1 MSSDHCLPAG
11 PRRSST
17 DELLP
22 LVYDQLRAL
31 AGSYL
36 KHEHGDNMLEPGA
49 LVHETY
55 LRLIEN
61 PPESWNGTGHFFAV
75 AACAMRK
82 VLIDHARRRRAL
94 KRGFGHARVSL
105 DFVTSNGTREIE
117 FQELDVIL
125 DRFAAVDE
133 RACRV
138 VELRF
143 FTGLTNEQ
151 VAQVLGVSRKTV
163 VQDWGHARDWLAKE
177 LGDRA
182 SPLSRLNGPLPRSAA
197 GGAKPEVVTRS
208 LLKSRVVGG
217 ASAWRLSSTVRL
229 RGSP

>member
-1 MSSDHCLPAG
+1 MTFHKG
-11 PRRSST
+11 QQRSGHPNST
-17 DELLP
+17 DALLP

-36 KHEHGDNMLEPGA
+36 KHERGDNMLEPGA

-105 DFVTSNGTREIE
+105 DFVTSSGTREVE
-117 FQELDVIL
+117 FQELEVIL
-125 DRFAAVDE
+125 ERLSVADE

-163 VQDWGHARDWLAKE
+163 VQDWSRAKEWLAKALTQDE
-177 LGDRA
+177 PSPKALRPRA
-182 SPLSRLNGPLPRSAA
+182 NGAA
-197 GGAKPEVVTRS
+197 SSVNGRVVTRP
-208 LLKSRVVGG
+208 LLTSR
-217 ASAWRLSSTVRL
+217 SALTRHA
-229 RGSP
+229 

>member
-1 MSSDHCLPAG
+1 MTPPENDRA
-11 PRRSST
+11 RRIKSA
-17 DELLP
+17 DALLTV
-22 LVYDQLRAL
+22 VYDQLRAL

-36 KHEHGDNMLEPGA
+36 KRERPDNMLEPSV

-75 AACAMRK
+75 AASAMRK

-105 DFVTSNGTREIE
+105 EVITDDGTREVE
-117 FQELDVIL
+117 FQELDVLLHRLEEI
-125 DRFAAVDE
+125 DE

-138 VELRF
+138 VELKF

-151 VAQVLGVSRKTV
+151 VAQVLDVSRKTV
-163 VQDWGHARDWLAKE
+163 VQDWARARAWLARQITGE
-177 LGDRA
+177 ADDTH
-182 SPLSRLNGPLPRSAA
+182 RLNGQVRA
-197 GGAKPEVVTRS
+197 GRAEPAKPEIVTR
-208 LLKSRVVGG
+208 
-217 ASAWRLSSTVRL
+217 RLTADQL
-229 RGSP
+229 RAR

>member
-1 MSSDHCLPAG
+1 MTPPDNDRA
-11 PRRSST
+11 RRIKSA
-17 DELLP
+17 DALLTV
-22 LVYDQLRAL
+22 VYEQLRAL

-36 KHEHGDNMLEPGA
+36 KRERPDNMLEPSV

-75 AACAMRK
+75 AASAMRK

-105 DFVTSNGTREIE
+105 EVITDAGTREVE
-117 FQELDVIL
+117 FQELDVLLHRLEEI
-125 DRFAAVDE
+125 DP

-138 VELRF
+138 VELKF

-151 VAQVLGVSRKTV
+151 VAQVLDVSRKTV
-163 VQDWGHARDWLAKE
+163 VQDWARARAWLARQVAGEE
-177 LGDRA
+177 LA
-182 SPLSRLNGPLPRSAA
+182 PQRLNGQVR
-197 GGAKPEVVTRS
+197 GGRGETAKPEIVTR
-208 LLKSRVVGG
+208 
-217 ASAWRLSSTVRL
+217 RLSADHL
-229 RGSP
+229 RAR

>member
-17 DELLP
+17 DALLP

-36 KHEHGDNMLEPGA
+36 KHERGDNMLEPGA

-125 DRFAAVDE
+125 DRFAAIDE

-163 VQDWGHARDWLAKE
+163 VQDWGRAREWLAKE
-177 LGDRA
+177 LGDGTLH
-182 SPLSRLNGPLPRSAA
+182 SHRLNGSLPRSAS
-197 GGAKPEVVTRS
+197 GGAKPEIVTRS
-208 LLKSRVVGG
+208 ILKSRVMGG
-217 ASAWRLSSTVRL
+217 SAEWRVSLGARK
-229 RGSP
+229 R

>member
-1 MSSDHCLPAG
+1 MPIEH
-11 PRRSST
+11 RSSSVPCGNST
-17 DELLP
+17 DALLP

-36 KHEHGDNMLEPGA
+36 KHEHGDNLLEPGA

-61 PPESWNGTGHFFAV
+61 PPEAWNGTGHFFAV

-82 VLIDHARRRRAL
+82 VLIDHARKRRAL

-105 DFVTSNGTREIE
+105 DFITARGKREVE
-117 FQELDVIL
+117 FQELDGIL
-125 DRFAAVDE
+125 DRLAAVDE

-163 VQDWGHARDWLAKE
+163 VQDWGRAREWLAGALATGDGPMHKFNGKAPAKE
-177 LGDRA
+177 VSGR
-182 SPLSRLNGPLPRSAA
+182 G
-197 GGAKPEVVTRS
+197 PEVVTRP
-208 LLKSRVVGG
+208 LLKPRSKA
-217 ASAWRLSSTVRL
+217 ASWRK
-229 RGSP
+229 G

>member
-17 DELLP
+17 DALLP

-36 KHEHGDNMLEPGA
+36 KHERGDNMLEPGA

-105 DFVTSNGTREIE
+105 DFVTSSGTREIE

-125 DRFAAVDE
+125 DRFAAIDE

-163 VQDWGHARDWLAKE
+163 VQDWGRAREWLAKE
-177 LGDRA
+177 LGDGTLH
-182 SPLSRLNGPLPRSAA
+182 SHRLNGSLPRSAS
-197 GGAKPEVVTRS
+197 GGAKPEIVTRS
-208 LLKSRVVGG
+208 ILKSRVMGG
-217 ASAWRLSSTVRL
+217 AAAWRVSAGARQ
-229 RGSP
+229 R

>member
-1 MSSDHCLPAG
+1 MTVEKSQ
-11 PRRSST
+11 PRGVHPNST
-17 DELLP
+17 DALLP

-36 KHEHGDNMLEPGA
+36 KHERGDNMLEPGV

-61 PPESWNGTGHFFAV
+61 PPEAWNGTGHFFAV

-105 DFVTSNGTREIE
+105 DFVTSSGTREVE
-117 FQELDVIL
+117 FQELEVIL
-125 DRFAAVDE
+125 DRLGVVDE

-163 VQDWGHARDWLAKE
+163 VQDWSRAKEWLAKA
-177 LGDRA
+177 LTQDD
-182 SPLSRLNGPLPRSAA
+182 PPHKLPEGQAH
-197 GGAKPEVVTRS
+197 
-208 LLKSRVVGG
+208 G
-217 ASAWRLSSTVRL
+217 ASSGQNGRVITRPLL
-229 RGSP
+229 GSRAPIARHA

>member
-11 PRRSST
+11 PRRNST
-17 DELLP
+17 DALLP

-36 KHEHGDNMLEPGA
+36 KHERGDNMLEPGA

-61 PPESWNGTGHFFAV
+61 PPEAWNGTGHFFAV

-105 DFVTSNGTREIE
+105 DFVTSAGTREVE
-117 FQELDVIL
+117 FEELDVIL
-125 DRFAAVDE
+125 DRLAAVDE

-163 VQDWGHARDWLAKE
+163 VQDWGRAREWLAKE
-177 LGDRA
+177 LGDG
-182 SPLSRLNGPLPRSAA
+182 SPRPEKLNGKATRKAAA
-197 GGAKPEVVTRS
+197 GTMPEIVTRP
-208 LLKSRVVGG
+208 LLKSQVAGG
-217 ASAWRLSSTVRL
+217 RMSWRRS
-229 RGSP
+229 

>member
-1 MSSDHCLPAG
+1 MTTEHRLPSG
-11 PRRSST
+11 PRRDST
-17 DELLP
+17 DALLA

-36 KHEHGDNMLEPGA
+36 KHERGDNMLEPGA

-105 DFVTSNGTREIE
+105 DFVTGNGTREVE

-125 DRFAAVDE
+125 DRLAAVDE

-163 VQDWGHARDWLAKE
+163 VQDWGRAREWLAQTINE
-177 LGDRA
+177 RDEPRHLM
-182 SPLSRLNGPLPRSAA
+182 NGKLHSGGAA
-197 GGAKPEVVTRS
+197 GPKPDVVTRP
-208 LLKSRVVGG
+208 LLKPRAAPS
-217 ASAWRLSSTVRL
+217 SWRRT
-229 RGSP
+229 